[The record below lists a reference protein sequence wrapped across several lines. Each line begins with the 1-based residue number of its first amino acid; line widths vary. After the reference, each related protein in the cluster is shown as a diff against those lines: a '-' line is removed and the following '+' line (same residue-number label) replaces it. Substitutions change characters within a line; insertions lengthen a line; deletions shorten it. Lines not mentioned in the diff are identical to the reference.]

1 LGSENGEQVKCNN
14 NVNMVYVAD
23 QATCQQLAVDNG
35 HPFYSFRHN
44 GESGGHKCM
53 SSAHC
58 DDHIID
64 RTKGWHIYSA
74 EGYHYG
80 VVASNEC
87 ETHDVN
93 EAECL
98 AAVQSLLPTGVVQG
112 RTNLVAGSW
121 GWVPPGCS
129 VQSHFT
135 HGQNGDWAAHYN
147 SNPSGNNDGGYT
159 PVCNRL
165 GEATPEWTV
174 VQGGATSAHAGV
186 NLGADAFNAMFAA
199 CPVVKYT
206 NPSMTGSPAVYKRH
220 SQAGAY
226 PGDAHALF
234 TYLWAKQNNAF
245 HSDFDIYP
253 SLEEARAG
261 TNPWQFCNFS
271 DEPQP
276 NHFTVGFPRDC
287 GPTSYQPH
295 IWFHA
300 TRAEGPQTQGYL
312 EMYTGGSCPV

>member
-1 LGSENGEQVKCNN
+1 MMRTILATGFAGLGASISLDTRNSNNQFLASYEGTDQKDGFDLHVDVSAEIRETLQGLAVDLLSTHPVDGMASVRGASVHPHRQSHPDHAPTTPEPPAGLWTPILGSENGEQVKCNN

-44 GESGGHKCM
+44 AQSGGHKCM

-112 RTNLVAGSW
+112 RTDLVAGSW
-121 GWVPPGCS
+121 GHVPPGCS
-129 VQSHFT
+129 VQSHST
-135 HGQNGDWAAHYN
+135 SQRVPDWAAHYN
-147 SNPSGNNDGGYT
+147 RNPSGNNDGSYT
-159 PVCNRL
+159 PVCN
-165 GEATPEWTV
+165 V
-174 VQGGATSAHAGV
+174 
-186 NLGADAFNAMFAA
+186 
-199 CPVVKYT
+199 
-206 NPSMTGSPAVYKRH
+206 
-220 SQAGAY
+220 
-226 PGDAHALF
+226 
-234 TYLWAKQNNAF
+234 
-245 HSDFDIYP
+245 
-253 SLEEARAG
+253 
-261 TNPWQFCNFS
+261 
-271 DEPQP
+271 
-276 NHFTVGFPRDC
+276 
-287 GPTSYQPH
+287 
-295 IWFHA
+295 
-300 TRAEGPQTQGYL
+300 
-312 EMYTGGSCPV
+312 